1 MATRLNKVKIQA
13 ETSGFEKATKQTNQL
28 SDAQERTTRSAQ
40 NLGKASAASGRQF
53 SAQASGLGGF
63 VAAYAGAAANIFAVQ
78 QAFSALSRAAQVET
92 IVRGTRTLA
101 ANIGQSGDQ
110 IIAKLQEVT
119 QGQLTV
125 AEAAQNANIA
135 LSAGFNVEQIEQLT
149 DVATRASKALGRN
162 LTESLQRVFRGAIK
176 LEPELLDEIGI
187 FTRIDPA
194 VAKYAA
200 SLNRSV
206 GSLTDF
212 ERRQAFANAVA
223 EEGTRKFSDIDISSR
238 SAQKSLEQLS
248 SKFIDLA
255 TQVGITLSNVIEPFV
270 SFLSRDFGN
279 TLLVLG
285 GILTLVFG
293 RGAAQVADFTRIA
306 ATGLSN
312 IVAKGEKA
320 AMTFS
325 GTGRAFA
332 AAVGEVQETGGAF
345 KRQGAFAGSRAVAQ
359 KATEAKSAIAVGD
372 IKSVAQAATYRKA
385 LQDVIVEE
393 EKFQKAVNDGTK
405 KVKDKDEAL
414 KRSRARVTATTV
426 SVTALSNAENQAG
439 LASRFLGS
447 SANVTSVAIRGLGLA
462 VSTVLASLNAIFLA
476 VTALQLVFQIFGV
489 DAIGTVINWFKKLNA
504 ESAKVKE
511 GLRGLSVAAEVS
523 NILQL
528 QAMGFKDAEDFAN
541 QAAASLQKYQNQVES
556 FNNLQGAGMGAG
568 GYGFIQPV
576 AEVDIADN
584 IRNDIE
590 VLKKLQS
597 ETEFASEKFNKY
609 RREILILENN
619 LELVTSGTAK
629 YANVVATI
637 ATETGKS
644 TSVVARSIIELEK
657 QGSLFEQV
665 GNTYLFAGEKVGE
678 FDGELVNLN
687 KTGILIAR
695 TISTA
700 TELAGRQAEA
710 FSKGALS
717 AEKAAESSVGVRN
730 QLDEVNKRLKELD
743 SIGAIARLSPEFRQL
758 QELAKQLNIILLETT
773 DTLEKVQEGDKFLKT
788 IQQAFSKEIKAV
800 DNAIE
805 SGIVGIDGMIAKTSV
820 ERQANLLKIQKTA
833 VDTFKELRAN
843 GIKTLDQAGEQ
854 TAAYK
859 QGEAALK
866 AQAGFLIKLPELIET
881 ENVALDKKLVK
892 IEGQTELLELQN
904 NLLTG
909 QNKLLSINTQLAN
922 LKVEEQRVTVL
933 ESILELTKNA
943 GNELVSQLNFEKR
956 LLELEKQKQSLAG
969 KADLA
974 ALDYRQALESN
985 KKELEVVKARQA
997 LARAQQKS
1005 SFAAE
1010 LFVAEVA
1017 VLKAQMEERLNAI
1030 KDQEDVAKLEYKL
1043 KIEALESQ
1051 EKILKK
1057 EIEINNQRNANAA
1070 NEFSQRTQILE
1081 KTQAIELSRQQ
1092 LTIDRIAQEKLNIE
1106 SQRQIDLKR
1115 LEINRDSQ
1123 LEELKIVQLRFK
1135 LLNDQVR
1142 FAKENFALSKRL
1154 IEEELKARGQDV
1166 TIDMPEGFLDTID
1179 FKSIFEKLQSVEDG
1193 IEGNTNAEIDLINSR
1208 ADAAIAAKDA
1218 EKTRETEILALI
1230 KARQIAEQALLK
1242 QESEANEKEIQQTNQ
1257 ILNEKLAMLAKEK
1270 GVEDQLFKTLLTNL
1284 NHARMLELLNSEEA
1298 LKNLKEQYSMI
1309 STLANNLKSS
1319 IGNTLKGSIDE
1330 FYTSLAEGTLTM
1342 KGFREGVNDLFV
1354 NILQDISKSITE
1366 QFVTEPIV
1374 TAVGKFIDKGKESLL
1389 GSIATKSSDG
1399 SATKTQALMGG
1410 AAGDG
1415 LRGSSA
1421 PKEIEAKGAEITS
1434 GISNIMDNVKGTTIA
1449 AFGGVLAATGNF
1461 KTAII
1466 AAFVEIFLRIMAER
1480 AAKLVFAAG
1489 GEVGRYGALQRFAKG
1504 GPVNRLRDRVPA
1516 LLEPGEFVIR
1526 KPAAKAIGGSAL
1538 NQLNATGKMNS
1549 NPNVTVNV
1557 QNNGTPQEVQS
1568 STVRNDMGQLVI
1580 DLVVKDIQNNGRV
1593 RKAMRG

>member
-1 MATRLNKVKIQA
+1 MASRIQKVKIQA
-13 ETSGFEKATKQTNQL
+13 ETSGFQKATKQTNQL
-28 SDAQERTTRSAQ
+28 SDAQERTTRSTQ

-110 IIAKLQEVT
+110 IIAKLQQVT

-270 SFLSRDFGN
+270 SFLARDFGN

-345 KRQGAFAGSRAVAQ
+345 KGQGAFAGSRAVAQ
-359 KATEAKSAIAVGD
+359 RATEAKSAIAVGD

-393 EKFQKAVNDGTK
+393 EKFQKAVEDGTK
-405 KVKDKDEAL
+405 KVKDKDVAL
-414 KRSRARVTATTV
+414 ERSRARVTATTA
-426 SVTALSNAENQAG
+426 SVNALSVAENRAG

-447 SANVTSVAIRGLGLA
+447 SANVASVAIRGLGLA

-476 VTALQLVFQIFGV
+476 VTAVQLVFQAFGV
-489 DAIGTVINWFKKLNA
+489 DAIGAVINWFKKLNA

-528 QAMGFKDAEDFAN
+528 QSMGFKDAEDFAN
-541 QAAASLQKYQNQVES
+541 QAANSLQKYQNQVEA
-556 FNNLQGAGMGAG
+556 FNNLQGASAG

-584 IRNDIE
+584 IRKDIE
-590 VLKKLQS
+590 ALKKLQS
-597 ETEFASEKFNKY
+597 ETDYATEEFNKY

-619 LELVTSGTAK
+619 LELVTSGTLK

-644 TSVVARSIIELEK
+644 TSVIARSIIELEK

-665 GNTYLFAGEKVGE
+665 GNIYFFAGEKVGE

-700 TELAGRQAEA
+700 TELASKQAEA

-773 DTLEKVQEGDKFLKT
+773 DTLEKVQEGEKFLKT

-843 GIKTLDQAGEQ
+843 GIKSLDQAGEQ

-909 QNKLLSINTQLAN
+909 QNKLLTINTQLAN

-933 ESILELTKNA
+933 ENILELSKNA
-943 GNELVSQLNFEKR
+943 GNELVSQLNFEKQ
-956 LLELEKQKQSLAG
+956 LLDLEKQKQSLAG

-1193 IEGNTNAEIDLINSR
+1193 IVGNTNAEIDLINSR

-1230 KARQIAEQALLK
+1230 KARQIAERVLLK

-1298 LKNLKEQYSMI
+1298 LKNLKEQYSVI
-1309 STLANNLKSS
+1309 STIATDLKSS

-1421 PKEIEAKGAEITS
+1421 TKEIEAKGAEITS

-1504 GPVNRLRDRVPA
+1504 GPVNKLRDRVPA